1 MTSGSRF
8 LRKRGRRALDWER
21 LRDGGGEGMLDM
33 ARYNGKVY
41 ENCNYIPVIREG
53 PVEYSMF
60 K

>member
-1 MTSGSRF
+1 
-8 LRKRGRRALDWER
+8 
-21 LRDGGGEGMLDM
+21 MLDM